1 MRKFVRVSGIA
12 VVIFLGLNLNSMSQV
27 YIGNTEIDTST
38 IVTNLQVPWEILWGP
53 DDHIWLTE
61 RTGTISRLNPE
72 TSELTELIT
81 IEDVY
86 ARGECGLLGMV
97 LHPDFIT
104 HPYVYVVYNYFES
117 PDIKERLV
125 RYTYSDGLLGS
136 PFIMLDEITAASNHS
151 GSRLVIDADQKL
163 YMTTGDASDTSL
175 PQDLSSLNGK
185 VLRMNLDGS
194 VPEDNPFPGSYVWTL
209 GHRNPQGLVI
219 SPLGIMYSSE
229 HGPSSDDEVNILE
242 KGRNYGWPNV
252 LGFCSEPG
260 ELQFCADSNI
270 MEPIAAWTPTLA
282 VAGTD
287 FYSHVSIPEWQNSL
301 LVTSLKASSVTA
313 LQLSP
318 DGRTVLREDLFFQN
332 WFGRLRDLCISPDG
346 RVFLAVSNRDGR
358 GTVRTGDDRIVEIV
372 GLNTGQYC
380 TKEQTASICPG
391 KTYNFNGLDISQP
404 GYYLD
409 TITNVEACDTIV
421 SLYLEFYDEGALGL
435 DDSLTMSL
443 NDTVALSV
451 DPGFYSYQWNND
463 PSLNTHS
470 ISLVGSQLG
479 QGTYYYTLMVED
491 VNGCVLYD
499 TTRVIINQ
507 AVGFYENTVLEFSV
521 YPNPVSGNELNLN
534 YSIESEARLMIYTQ
548 DGREIYRTTL
558 YPANR
563 HSKIRL
569 PGTSGLY
576 NLIIVS
582 REGTKYVKVLK
593 L

>member
-1 MRKFVRVSGIA
+1 MKKCARVLGIA
-12 VVIFLGLNLNSMSQV
+12 MVIFLGINLDSRSQV
-27 YIGNTEIDTST
+27 FVGNTEIDTNT
-38 IVTNLQVPWEILWGP
+38 IVTNLEVPWEILWGP

-61 RTGTISRLNPE
+61 RKGTISRLHPG

-97 LHPDFIT
+97 LHPDFIA

-117 PDIKERLV
+117 PSIKERLV
-125 RYTYSDGLLGS
+125 RYTYSNGVLVS
-136 PFIMLDEITAASNHS
+136 PLTLLDEITAASNHS
-151 GSRLVIDADQKL
+151 GSRLLIDADHML
-163 YMTTGDASDTSL
+163 YMTTGDAYDTSL
-175 PQDLSSLNGK
+175 PQDLTSLNGK

-194 VPEDNPFPGSYVWTL
+194 VPADNPFPGSYVWTL
-209 GHRNPQGLVI
+209 GHRNPQGLII

-229 HGPSSDDEVNILE
+229 HGPSSDDELNIIE

-287 FYSHVSIPEWQNSL
+287 FYTHANIPEWQNSL

-313 LQLSP
+313 LKLSP
-318 DGRTVLREDLFFQN
+318 DGRTVIREELFFQN
-332 WFGRLRDLCISPDG
+332 WFGRLRDICISPDG

-372 GLNTGQYC
+372 GQNTGQYC
-380 TKEQTASICPG
+380 TREQTASICPG
-391 KTYNFNGLDISQP
+391 KTYNFYGQDISQP

-409 TITNVEACDTIV
+409 TIIGEACDTIV
-421 SLYLEFYDEGALGL
+421 SLFLDFYDEGALGL

-451 DPGFYSYQWNND
+451 DQDYYSYQWNND
-463 PSLNTHS
+463 PSLNMRS
-470 ISLVGSQLG
+470 IFVVGSQLG
-479 QGTYYYTLMVED
+479 EGTFYYTLIVED

-499 TTRVIINQ
+499 TTKVIIHS

-563 HSKIRL
+563 QSTIHL
-569 PGTSGLY
+569 PETSGLY